1 MRLCINCYTE
11 NPDDVVYCSQCGMSL
26 MGAPTP
32 EEARKL
38 AEERRRRRKQPLT
51 ASGIVYLF
59 ADHFVTP
66 WAPST
71 TVAGVTSVVAA
82 AVEVAATTTG
92 AALAGGVV
100 GYGRER
106 WQRRH
111 WSVPVQVP
119 YSDQHVAV
127 RDLGRKL
134 LEAAFVS
141 LAQEGYISLSVEK
154 TKTLF
159 ASQEVVTIKRE
170 KEGND
175 LPPSLERLVMEL
187 LAHSPQRS
195 PLMRLVT
202 RVAKAED
209 REIGGE
215 DRLLGGKDYY
225 CDGVAYVVMKALT
238 DMGWLR
244 RGGPV
249 KEAAP
254 LVPAMAGLA
263 DTAKA
268 RLESFAGQNPDLHA
282 RLISELMQ
290 LA

>member
-1 MRLCINCYTE
+1 MKLCINCYTE

-38 AEERRRRRKQPLT
+38 AEQRRRRRKQPLT

-66 WAPST
+66 WAPPT

-82 AVEVAATTTG
+82 AVEVAATATG

-111 WSVPVQVP
+111 RSVPVQVP

-134 LEAAFVS
+134 LEAAFIS
-141 LAQEGYISLSVEK
+141 LAQQGYVSLRVDK

-159 ASQEVVTIKRE
+159 VPGEAVTVSLERW
-170 KEGND
+170 GDD
-175 LPPSLERLVMEL
+175 LPPSLERSIMDALGRTTQRPRLMTLV
-187 LAHSPQRS
+187 A
-195 PLMRLVT
+195 
-202 RVAKAED
+202 RVAK
-209 REIGGE
+209 RE
-215 DRLLGGKDYY
+215 DRLLGGKEYY
-225 CDGVAYVVMKALT
+225 CDGVAYVVAKALT
-238 DMGWLR
+238 DMGWLQ
-244 RGGPV
+244 RGGPIN
-249 KEAAP
+249 EAAP
-254 LVPAMAGLA
+254 LLAAMAGQA
-263 DTAKA
+263 DTFKA
-268 RLESFAGQNPDLHA
+268 RLENFAAQNPHLHA
-282 RLISELMQ
+282 RMVSELME

>member
-1 MRLCINCYTE
+1 
-11 NPDDVVYCSQCGMSL
+11 MSL
-26 MGAPTP
+26 IGAPTP
-32 EEARKL
+32 EEARQVT
-38 AEERRRRRKQPLT
+38 EERRRRRKQPLT

-66 WAPST
+66 LAPPT
-71 TVAGVTSVVAA
+71 TVAGVTSVAAA
-82 AVEVAATTTG
+82 AVEVAATATG

-134 LEAAFVS
+134 LEAAFIS
-141 LAQEGYISLSVEK
+141 LAQQGYVSLRVDK
-154 TKTLF
+154 ATTLF
-159 ASQEVVTIKRE
+159 VHGEAVTV
-170 KEGND
+170 
-175 LPPSLERLVMEL
+175 SLERLVMEL

-209 REIGGE
+209 REIGGA